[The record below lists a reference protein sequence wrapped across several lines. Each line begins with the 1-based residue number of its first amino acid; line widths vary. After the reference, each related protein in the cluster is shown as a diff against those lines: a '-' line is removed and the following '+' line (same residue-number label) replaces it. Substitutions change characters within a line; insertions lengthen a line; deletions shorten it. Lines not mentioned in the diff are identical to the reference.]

1 MKPIN
6 KDILKEISLKL
17 MFEMK
22 EEQYDTLLK
31 EFDLI
36 IKQMNLI
43 GEIKGVDD
51 VEPMTF
57 PFDVTNDYLREDKV
71 EDNLSQEEALKNSK
85 SIENGQIVLPKVV

>member
-6 KDILKEISLKL
+6 KDVLKEISLKL

-57 PFDVTNDYLREDKV
+57 PFDVTNDYLREDEV

>member
-1 MKPIN
+1 
-6 KDILKEISLKL
+6 

>member
-6 KDILKEISLKL
+6 KDVLKEISLKL